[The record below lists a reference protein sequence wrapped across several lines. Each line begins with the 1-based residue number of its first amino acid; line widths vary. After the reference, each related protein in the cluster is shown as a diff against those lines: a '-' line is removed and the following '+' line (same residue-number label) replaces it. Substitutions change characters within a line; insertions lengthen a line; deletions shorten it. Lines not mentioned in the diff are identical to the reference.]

1 MHGYFTR
8 ELVED
13 SYEREKKGRNR
24 SENKTR

>member
-1 MHGYFTR
+1 MHGYFIR

-13 SYEREKKGRNR
+13 SYEREKKGWNL